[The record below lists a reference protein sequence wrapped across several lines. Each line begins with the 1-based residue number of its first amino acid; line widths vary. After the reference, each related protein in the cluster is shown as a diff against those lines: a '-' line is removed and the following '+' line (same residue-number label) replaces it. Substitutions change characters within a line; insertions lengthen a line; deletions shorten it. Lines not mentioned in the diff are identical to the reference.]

1 MTARRSSARNS
12 AAASAR
18 RSVRL
23 GHRSTASRG
32 ASRSSVGRDRQSG
45 VAVQGGRIYIE
56 RINAP
61 FVFDL
66 KQTADGARLLHNSG
80 TFVKFTQVGAETE
93 EQATSP
99 GLSRRPALL

>member
-23 GHRSTASRG
+23 GHRSTSSRRQ
-32 ASRSSVGRDRQSG
+32 AARQSAEIAQSG

-66 KQTADGARLLHNSG
+66 KQRLTGLDCCTTLG
-80 TFVKFTQVGAETE
+80 FT
-93 EQATSP
+93 
-99 GLSRRPALL
+99 